1 MRIIKKALHEALP
14 GTSVFLE
21 CAATT
26 RPHTATCLLDEGT
39 ATPCSV
45 DNLGGGSDHPHI
57 DVSDVV
63 LCYCTE
69 KWFTSGPCLREV
81 VRAVCR
87 KKPLIAL
94 LEPDTS
100 GVHGGLT
107 EAVCREI
114 LRGERILSLSG
125 PGASKTNPDSKTYAS
140 RLQDQAEMVAKW
152 AQAWDD
158 SYQPVRLPTAREVE
172 DALFASAPIIW
183 SPLVSA
189 RRLARRVGAHD
200 SRALAPGLHPSLRHT
215 LQANCVSL
223 GGDRPKTPLD
233 QAEIVRGQSK
243 RQSGLGKPS
252 AIEC

>member
-1 MRIIKKALHEALP
+1 MSSWSKPLQLNFRL
-14 GTSVFLE
+14 
-21 CAATT
+21 ATRFPEERT
-26 RPHTATCLLDEGT
+26 V
-39 ATPCSV
+39 TPRSV

-114 LRGERILSLSG
+114 LRCERILSFSG

-183 SPLVSA
+183 SPLADLQDVSVRMIA
-189 RRLARRVGAHD
+189 ERL
-200 SRALAPGLHPSLRHT
+200 LPGFTHRY
-215 LQANCVSL
+215 
-223 GGDRPKTPLD
+223 GTPYKQIAYL
-233 QAEIVRGQSK
+233 
-243 RQSGLGKPS
+243 
-252 AIEC
+252 